1 MKAAE
6 AAETINEAAEA
17 HETARGREESFRK
30 RVAVFVGVLAMLLA
44 IVEVGGENAGKE
56 MVFNNV
62 QAANTWAF
70 YQAKTIR
77 RTSTQIAAADMEA
90 LMLAV
95 PGMPDEAKAEIRKRA
110 ERYKADAARYESEP
124 DTGEGRKEL
133 FKKARDF
140 EAARNDAIARDP
152 YFDLSKA
159 FFQIAIVLASVAIVA
174 TSPPLAAF
182 AALLGGVAT
191 LLGVNGFFMFV
202 DLGLH

>member
-6 AAETINEAAEA
+6 AADTINEAAEEHDA
-17 HETARGREESFRK
+17 SRGREESFRK
-30 RVAVFVGVLAMLLA
+30 RVAVFVGVLAMMLA

-77 RTSTQIAAADMEA
+77 RTSTQIAASDLEA

-95 PGMPDEAKAEIRKRA
+95 PGMPDDAKAEIRKRA
-110 ERYKADAARYESEP
+110 DRYRSDAARYESEP
-124 DTGEGRKEL
+124 ETGEGRKEL

-140 EAARNDAIARDP
+140 EAARDEALKRDP

-159 FFQIAIVLASVAIVA
+159 FFQIAIVLASVSIVA
-174 TSPPLAAF
+174 TSPPLAGF
-182 AALLGGVAT
+182 AVVLGGIAT
-191 LLGVNGFFMFV
+191 LLGANGFFMVV